1 MDNKRK
7 IGEEELK
14 RALLMMKY
22 DSRRTLTENVQ
33 NVSEQSTDIGLTT
46 GSALGGAAA
55 GAAATAGTMAWAGAP
70 LGPVGIG
77 IGAVV
82 GAVAGGVMGYM
93 NQTGTRE
100 NTLKIIE
107 SCKSGVGLP
116 MMSDDAIK
124 SVGTTIYKAIEGIG
138 TDEEA
143 ISEAFDDLKT
153 FPDFCRLTEIYENN
167 YGESIADALDGDF
180 DFPSDWLDYV
190 YTPLRRILE
199 RTKVIDETKL
209 SGSTTTDGGDTT
221 GGGEVVPAPS
231 IGNYKVCEGTY
242 TKGCYSET
250 IKKIQSC
257 LGLVADGKFG
267 PKTQAALESVGFANG
282 FKDSDVD
289 TICKA
294 ESMPEPDMDL
304 PTPDDDIDT
313 LN

>member
-22 DSRRTLTENVQ
+22 DSKKTLTENVQ
-33 NVSEQSTDIGLTT
+33 EVNEQSTDMGLTT

-116 MMSDDAIK
+116 MMSEDAIK

-143 ISEAFDDLKT
+143 ISDAFGDLKT
-153 FPDFCRLTEIYENN
+153 FPDFCKLAEIYENN
-167 YGESIADALDGDF
+167 YGESLADALDGDF

-190 YTPLRRILE
+190 YTPLRRVLE

-209 SGSTTTDGGDTT
+209 SASTTNDGGDTT
-221 GGGEVVPAPS
+221 GSGEITPS
-231 IGNYKVCEGTY
+231 PSLGKYKVCEGTY
-242 TKGCYSET
+242 TQGCYSEK
-250 IKKIQSC
+250 IKEVQTC
-257 LGLVADGKFG
+257 LGLVSDGKYG
-267 PKTQAALESVGFANG
+267 PKTQAALDVAGFGGG

-289 TICKA
+289 KICQTQT
-294 ESMPEPDMDL
+294 MPEPDLDL
-304 PTPDDDIDT
+304 PTADDDIDS

>member
-22 DSRRTLTENVQ
+22 DSKKTLTENVQ
-33 NVSEQSTDIGLTT
+33 EVNEQSTDMGLTT
-46 GSALGGAAA
+46 GSAGVGVLAGGL
-55 GAAATAGTMAWAGAP
+55 ATAGTMAAFGAP

-77 IGAVV
+77 IGAIV
-82 GAVAGGVMGYM
+82 GGVAGGVMGYM
-93 NQTGTRE
+93 NQTATRE

-116 MMSDDAIK
+116 MMSEDAIK
-124 SVGTTIYKAIEGIG
+124 SVGTTIYKAIEGVG

-143 ISEAFDDLKT
+143 ISDAFDDLKT
-153 FPDFCRLTEIYENN
+153 FPDFCKLTEIYENN
-167 YGESIADALDGDF
+167 YGESLADALDGDF

-190 YTPLRRILE
+190 FTPLRRVLE

-209 SGSTTTDGGDTT
+209 SASTTTDGG
-221 GGGEVVPAPS
+221 EVTPAPS
-231 IGNYKVCEGTY
+231 LGKYKECSGTY
-242 TKGCYSET
+242 TQGCFSE
-250 IKKIQSC
+250 KIREIQTC
-257 LGLVADGKFG
+257 LDLVPDGKFG
-267 PKTQAALESVGFANG
+267 PKTQATLEGVGFGSG

-289 TICKA
+289 KICKTQA
-294 ESMPEPDMDL
+294 MPEPDLDL
-304 PTPDDDIDT
+304 PTADDDIDS

>member
-22 DSRRTLTENVQ
+22 DSRKTLTENVQ
-33 NVSEQSTDIGLTT
+33 EVNEQSTDIGLTT

-55 GAAATAGTMAWAGAP
+55 GAAATAGTMALVGAP

-82 GAVAGGVMGYM
+82 GGVAGGVMGYM
-93 NQTGTRE
+93 NQTGTYE

-153 FPDFCRLTEIYENN
+153 FPDFCKLTEIYENN
-167 YGESIADALDGDF
+167 YGESLADALDGDF

-190 YTPLRRILE
+190 YTPLRRIIE

-209 SGSTTTDGGDTT
+209 SASTTTDNGGDT
-221 GGGEVVPAPS
+221 GGGAITPS
-231 IGNYKVCEGTY
+231 PSLGKYKECSGTY
-242 TKGCYSET
+242 TQGCYSEK
-250 IKKIQSC
+250 IKEIQTC
-257 LGLVADGKFG
+257 LGLVPDGKYG
-267 PKTQAALESVGFANG
+267 PKTQSALEGAGFSGG

-289 TICKA
+289 TICKS